1 MMAMR
6 EETTLCKNCQEELAS
21 HTSLR
26 RQLCQ
31 QEYVSKI
38 AKKWGLISTI
48 ALTIFFATT
57 VSMAYAQ
64 EEIQLWDGTGNPII
78 LPNQSPAV
86 LTLKAGEF
94 IHGQVNQAEQVTS
107 TLQNFMTS
115 SSFDGTTTFQ
125 GVVPSYQTSL
135 TIGQQQIVIIPA

>member
-1 MMAMR
+1 MKL
-6 EETTLCKNCQEELAS
+6 TL
-21 HTSLR
+21 
-26 RQLCQ
+26 
-31 QEYVSKI
+31 
-38 AKKWGLISTI
+38 
-48 ALTIFFATT
+48 ALTLFFMAGFGAAT
-57 VSMAYAQ
+57 AQ
-64 EEIQLWDGTGNPII
+64 EEIQLWDETGNPII

-115 SSFDGTTTFQ
+115 NSFDGTTTFQ

-135 TIGQQQIVIIPA
+135 TIGQQQIVIMPAQADSGLPYGLTITDLILIGIVIAVVAVLAIVVKKKLENS